1 MFDMESEVLKLNEGV
16 EDFLNSQDEDDD
28 GDGFDDCYDPYSG
41 DPNAGD
47 SLIFGDNDE
56 YDDTEGE
63 EESECCNESSNEVTA
78 FIDDVQNEMKHLG
91 KDVNDMIEI
100 RKINHI
106 IGKAERQMRRE
117 ENPSDKKRLQ
127 ALISSLKARVA
138 KNPASKAQQQINE
151 DVVKSEVFREC
162 RRINK
167 ALQRSDM
174 NPLLKPYFTESS
186 LQFVS
191 GEDGDGFDM
200 ILLNSEAINNEAMLA
215 ELPDRYANNLKYL
228 SETVNDILK
237 RDGYEG
243 RLELVDYTESNELM
257 EFGNTLKNKYLN
269 CGIRIYSEEGEFEL
283 NKATTMRNDI
293 PWEERNNRKQN
304 LDISASDY
312 YKMFDDPAGATTR
325 ELRAEV
331 TSEAD
336 DDKFIPNTFNRLDNN
351 YILNKSVSASDDLYE
366 SVDFMNNL
374 SDDGKRAAYTL
385 LREQGF
391 IKGS

>member
-1 MFDMESEVLKLNEGV
+1 
-16 EDFLNSQDEDDD
+16 
-28 GDGFDDCYDPYSG
+28 
-41 DPNAGD
+41 
-47 SLIFGDNDE
+47 
-56 YDDTEGE
+56 
-63 EESECCNESSNEVTA
+63 
-78 FIDDVQNEMKHLG
+78 
-91 KDVNDMIEI
+91 
-100 RKINHI
+100 
-106 IGKAERQMRRE
+106 
-117 ENPSDKKRLQ
+117 
-127 ALISSLKARVA
+127 
-138 KNPASKAQQQINE
+138 
-151 DVVKSEVFREC
+151 
-162 RRINK
+162 
-167 ALQRSDM
+167 
-174 NPLLKPYFTESS
+174 
-186 LQFVS
+186 
-191 GEDGDGFDM
+191 M